1 MSDDGYQQTL
11 VGDSPVLDDELI
23 VEKYWDGGHRQ
34 VIDSLPGEDSHLDL
48 QETSSKIGSPEV
60 EYPRERD
67 HYDVSK
73 FTGYYDGKSRS
84 EYKVFDI
91 QIDREEHP
99 EDAERIEDLLS
110 ELRRLP
116 GLEEEIGQYDSFQ
129 KLQSNSET
137 VREYEAL
144 YGALK
149 SAWDND
155 SLAEYATGTRRP
167 RMFEVDQFPQ
177 GFYGVPRL
185 FHSHADQLVGEKLQD
200 EDLGSHSVAWG
211 SFILEPEDF
220 SQVHD
225 LLEPFYHTPGDEVMS
240 K

>member
-1 MSDDGYQQTL
+1 MTDDGYQETL
-11 VGDSPVLDDELI
+11 VGDSPVLDGELI

-34 VIDSLPGEDSHLDL
+34 VIDSLPGEDSNLDL

-60 EYPRERD
+60 EFPRSRD

-73 FTGYYDGKSRS
+73 FTGYYDGRSRS

-91 QIDREEHP
+91 EIDRDEHP

-110 ELRRLP
+110 QLRRLP
-116 GLEEEIGQYDSFQ
+116 DLEEQIKQYDSFQ
-129 KLQSNSET
+129 ELEENAET

-149 SAWDND
+149 GAWDND
-155 SLAEYATGTRRP
+155 SLASYATGKQRP

-185 FHSHADQLVGEKLQD
+185 FHSHADQLVGEKLQ
-200 EDLGSHSVAWG
+200 EQDLGSHSVVWG
-211 SFILEPEDF
+211 SFIVEPENF

-225 LLEPFYHTPGDEVMS
+225 LLEPFYHTPEDEVMS
-240 K
+240 R